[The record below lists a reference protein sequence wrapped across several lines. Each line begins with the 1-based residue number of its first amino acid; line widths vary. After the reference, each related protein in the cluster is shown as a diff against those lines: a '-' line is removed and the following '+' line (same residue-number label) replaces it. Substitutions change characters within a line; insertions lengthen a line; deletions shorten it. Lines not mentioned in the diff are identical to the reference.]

1 MIERP
6 DLVLAAIPLLT
17 VSGLALQ
24 SAIVVAGIG
33 TGLLT
38 APLAVAGYLAGLTLV
53 VRELLV
59 GPVAKRAAES

>member
-17 VSGLALQ
+17 MSGLVLQ
-24 SAIVVAGIG
+24 SVIVAAGVG
-33 TGLLT
+33 TGLAT

-53 VRELLV
+53 FRELLV
-59 GPVAKRAAES
+59 GPVAERASEP